1 MLAKHLKKAAEAGD
15 PFAQFEIAVS
25 LDYGRDGEQDFDK
38 AADWYFKA
46 ASQGHGAAEGN
57 LLLQHVL
64 GQVNLWSPDFVF
76 KRLREIAQAGDREW
90 ENNLGL
96 CYQHGFGTAQDYGQA
111 AAWFLRAA
119 DGGLPIAQFNLAG
132 LYYEGKGFEKDVGV
146 AVEWYTRAARQ
157 REELALLQLG
167 SMYQKGIGV
176 AKDLSR
182 TLTMY
187 SIAYWLGSSR
197 AANHLGFLFKHG
209 LGVER
214 YDSLAYEL
222 YLESVSRPG
231 TPSAEEPPSYRGTAC
246 YWLGQMEEHGEGVE
260 RDLRSARK
268 WYAKGAACGNSGC
281 IEAVARLRIRPRPR
295 H

>member
-1 MLAKHLKKAAEAGD
+1 M
-15 PFAQFEIAVS
+15 VS
-25 LDYGRDGEQDFDK
+25 RTSTRQLTGISKLHPKDMALQRGI
-38 AADWYFKA
+38 YFY
-46 ASQGHGAAEGN
+46 SMYLVRSTFGHRI
-57 LLLQHVL
+57 
-64 GQVNLWSPDFVF
+64 FVF

-119 DGGLPIAQFNLAG
+119 EGGLPIAQFNLAG

-182 TLTMY
+182 ALTMY

-214 YDSLAYEL
+214 NDSLAYEL

-246 YWLGQMEEHGEGVE
+246 YWLGQME
-260 RDLRSARK
+260 
-268 WYAKGAACGNSGC
+268 GAWRRCR
-281 IEAVARLRIRPRPR
+281 ARLA
-295 H
+295 